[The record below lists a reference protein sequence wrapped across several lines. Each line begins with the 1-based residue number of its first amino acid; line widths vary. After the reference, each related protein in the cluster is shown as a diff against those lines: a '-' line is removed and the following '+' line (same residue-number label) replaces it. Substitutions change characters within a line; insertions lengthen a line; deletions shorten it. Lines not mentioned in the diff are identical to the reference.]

1 MCPGLREKVAQKLST
16 VGDRASLLE
25 EVLNGAEKFG
35 EGRELSLANL
45 PTDHI
50 KSLAKAAQVSQS
62 GGSTQE
68 RFLTFWAP

>member
-1 MCPGLREKVAQKLST
+1 MRTE
-16 VGDRASLLE
+16 GDKASLLE

-62 GGSTQE
+62 GGST
-68 RFLTFWAP
+68 